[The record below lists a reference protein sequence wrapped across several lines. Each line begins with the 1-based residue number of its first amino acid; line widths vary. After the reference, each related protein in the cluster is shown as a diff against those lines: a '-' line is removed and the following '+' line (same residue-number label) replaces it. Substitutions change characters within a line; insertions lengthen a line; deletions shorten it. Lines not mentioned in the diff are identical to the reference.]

1 MADPVTIF
9 TNIAIAAA
17 TSAISN
23 ALAPKQKFEG
33 PRLDDLRVQTST
45 YGKFRPIPFGT
56 IAYAGNVFWLEN
68 NELKETKH
76 KESSGKGG
84 PKTETTT
91 YTYSA
96 TFAVGLGEGEIDGV
110 TRIWADNKLIYD
122 VRPSAG
128 TETLIESGELFT
140 ALTVYLGSE
149 TQEVNARMEAEDSET
164 PAYRGEAYVVIEDF
178 QLEKFGNR
186 IPNFTF
192 EAVANATTATPTVI
206 ETFDDPGFNSID
218 WMCWKNESGVL
229 TWMKR
234 WSNSANPATYE
245 TKRTT
250 ISGQP
255 IMAPLTKTITVPAYA
270 SVSCAVENSPGNGY
284 FFLDDQAGSPFELY
298 LYNANTSTL
307 ARCFHNDGSEIG
319 TLISTI
325 PTVRQAVLYDGTIYA
340 ILGDQDGSSSDGPRI
355 WGFSVGG
362 GVAQYYT
369 TTTRTIAAI
378 FVNSDGVYVQENSGG
393 GTPLLR
399 LFDHT
404 LTTELNSWD
413 IGGISSSRKNRIYV
427 EGDRIVRVYSSVS
440 TWHGVQVYQ
449 INTDGTSSLLGQDT
463 QVSTNDHQAVEIG
476 YKMLLVNGV
485 AVSWDEILTDSSTT
499 LSSLVSS
506 LCVKSGLETSD
517 IDVAAL
523 TDGVDGYAV
532 TSLGSLKSAIEPL
545 QIAYQFD
552 ALESEYKLKFVKR
565 GGSSVVT
572 LSEEDLAAHE
582 FGQDRG
588 DELPAVRGKE
598 SELPRETKLT
608 YISSARDYESDTQ
621 SASRLV
627 TESEQVNEINLPI
640 VLSDD
645 KAAQIAEIAQTVA
658 WIERNTYPEFSLPYK
673 YSYLE
678 PSDVITV
685 NLRGITHKVR
695 ITQTDL
701 GNPGILKCSGVAEK
715 TAHYTSIA
723 TGIAGQASSQTLGLS
738 GPTNLVLLDIPILR
752 DQDNDSGFYAA
763 AGGYY
768 SGWPG
773 GVLMK
778 SVDGGQSYT
787 QVASF
792 VNGATIGY
800 LTATPTTGDYTVIDT
815 DNTINV
821 KLYNS
826 NTLSSVT
833 EIAMLNGANAAAIGV
848 DGRWVIIKFQTAT
861 LEGDGSYTLS
871 NIIWGYKGT
880 EYNLSSL
887 ASGDTFV
894 LLSSASMIRTA
905 ANDDEIGSERHYKA
919 VTFGKNIATA
929 SEVAFTNNAESLE
942 PYAPT
947 HIVGVRDG
955 SSNLTVTWHRRTR
968 LGGEWRDL
976 VGASL
981 SEDSEAYEIDF
992 TVGGTTVTKTGITSE
1007 TYSYTAAAQ
1016 TTDFGSPQSS
1026 IITNIYQVSATTGRG
1041 HAGTETL

>member
-17 TSAISN
+17 TSAISS

-68 NELKETKH
+68 NELKETRH
-76 KESSGKGG
+76 KESTGKGG

-96 TFAVGLGEGEIDGV
+96 TFAVGFGEGPISGFL
-110 TRIWADNKLIYD
+110 RLWADSVLIYD
-122 VRPSAG
+122 SSSTDPATVY
-128 TETLIESGELFT
+128 ESGELFHAVSFYAGT
-140 ALTVYLGSE
+140 E
-149 TQEVNARMEAEDSET
+149 DQEVHGRIEADDAES
-164 PAYRGEAYVVIEDF
+164 PAYRGESYIVFEDF
-178 QLEKFGNR
+178 QLEKFGER
-186 IPNFTF
+186 IPNITA
-192 EAVANATTATPTVI
+192 EVVAVTQTATAGGRIAENT
-206 ETFDDPGFNSID
+206 DPGLDFNGYYPDRFSDGVASYI
-218 WMCWKNESGVL
+218 NAQTNSGRVKTDINGDILAQYSGSSPTDLYTLGAAGMLNGGHYKVASVAEL
-229 TWMKR
+229 TNPAKLW
-234 WSNSANPATYE
+234 WSANPSGENYIDILAANGIVGGLLAAVPSVNDDALLLIMTADDDYTELFHGGEIDATRWFLLGASSGGFAVSDSGA
-245 TKRTT
+245 TQS
-250 ISGQP
+250 ISTSYYNIGYSRSGRLNPGTSGRSCCLESDYQNFW
-255 IMAPLTKTITVPAYA
+255 
-270 SVSCAVENSPGNGY
+270 SVWGAGNGNVTRY
-284 FFLDDQAGSPFELY
+284 TINSDNVLTEEQDIVNGLAEHSAQKTTCIADQGVMQATSGTYTAVFSRHDVLVNKKAALPDVIDSLCNRAGLLS
-298 LYNANTSTL
+298 ADIVTTSL
-307 ARCFHNDGSEIG
+307 
-319 TLISTI
+319 
-325 PTVRQAVLYDGTIYA
+325 
-340 ILGDQDGSSSDGPRI
+340 SSDEVP
-355 WGFSVGG
+355 GFV
-362 GVAQYYT
+362 
-369 TTTRTIAAI
+369 
-378 FVNSDGVYVQENSGG
+378 
-393 GTPLLR
+393 
-399 LFDHT
+399 
-404 LTTELNSWD
+404 
-413 IGGISSSRKNRIYV
+413 ISSLSEMR
-427 EGDRIVRVYSSVS
+427 
-440 TWHGVQVYQ
+440 
-449 INTDGTSSLLGQDT
+449 TS
-463 QVSTNDHQAVEIG
+463 
-476 YKMLLVNGV
+476 
-485 AVSWDEILTDSSTT
+485 
-499 LSSLVSS
+499 
-506 LCVKSGLETSD
+506 
-517 IDVAAL
+517 
-523 TDGVDGYAV
+523 
-532 TSLGSLKSAIEPL
+532 IEPL

-552 ALESEYKLKFVKR
+552 VLESEYNLKFIKR
-565 GGSSVVT
+565 GGASVVT
-572 LSEEDLAAHE
+572 LTEDDLAAHE
-582 FGQDRG
+582 FGQERG
-588 DELPAVRGKE
+588 DELPVVRGKE
-598 SELPRETKLT
+598 SVLPRETKIT
-608 YISSARDYESDTQ
+608 YISSARDYEPGTQ
-621 SASRLV
+621 TASRLV

-645 KAAQIAEIAQTVA
+645 TAAQVAEIAQTVV

-685 NLRGITHKVR
+685 NLRGVTHKIR

-701 GNPGILKCSGVAEK
+701 GNPGILKCAGVAEK
-715 TAHYTSIA
+715 ASHYTSTA
-723 TGIAGQASSQTLGLS
+723 TGIAGQSSNQTLGLS

-787 QVASF
+787 QVASL
-792 VNGATIGY
+792 VNETTIGY

-815 DNTINV
+815 ENTINV

-894 LLSSASMIRTA
+894 LLSQSSMIRTA

-929 SEVAFTNNAESLE
+929 SEIAFTNNAESLE

-992 TVGGTTVTKTGITSE
+992 TVGGTIVTKTGITSE